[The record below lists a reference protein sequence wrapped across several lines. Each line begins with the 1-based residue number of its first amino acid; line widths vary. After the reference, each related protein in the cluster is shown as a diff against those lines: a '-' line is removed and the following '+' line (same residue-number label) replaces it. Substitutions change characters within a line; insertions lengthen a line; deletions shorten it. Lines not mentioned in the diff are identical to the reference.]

1 MFTDLKLLND
11 FIEKSGYR
19 KSYIAQFMGVSK
31 ASLFNKL
38 TGKTDLTVTEV
49 NRLRILL
56 RLSESDIMT
65 IFFNKNV
72 SMSTIFEAV

>member
-1 MFTDLKLLND
+1 MFTDLQLLND
-11 FIEKSGYR
+11 FIDKSGFR

-38 TGKTDLTVTEV
+38 TGKTDLTISEV

-56 RLSESDIMT
+56 RLSESDIMN
-65 IFFNKNV
+65 IFFDRNV
-72 SMSTIFEAV
+72 SVSTIFGVL